1 MVLVKIMPFMYCHFH
16 DVIGPQSLGVT
27 DDDSDGESGGVF
39 VVDAAANIDD
49 YRNKSSF
56 DNGGGFSGGRL
67 KTAGTSSDPALGS
80 PSSSAKA

>member
-1 MVLVKIMPFMYCHFH
+1 MLIKDNTASPFMNCQLCY
-16 DVIGPQSLGVT
+16 VIGHQSLGAT
-27 DDDSDGESGGVF
+27 DDDRDGESDDDFDDF
-39 VVDAAANIDD
+39 VVDATAADDD

-80 PSSSAKA
+80 T

>member
-1 MVLVKIMPFMYCHFH
+1 MTMLIKDNTTSPFMNCQLHY
-16 DVIGPQSLGVT
+16 VIGPQSLEAT
-27 DDDSDGESGGVF
+27 DDDRDGESDDDFDDF
-39 VVDAAANIDD
+39 VVAAADDD

-80 PSSSAKA
+80 T

>member
-1 MVLVKIMPFMYCHFH
+1 MNCQLHY
-16 DVIGPQSLGVT
+16 VIGHQSLGAT
-27 DDDSDGESGGVF
+27 DDDRDGESDDDFDDF
-39 VVDAAANIDD
+39 VVDADADDDD

-80 PSSSAKA
+80 T